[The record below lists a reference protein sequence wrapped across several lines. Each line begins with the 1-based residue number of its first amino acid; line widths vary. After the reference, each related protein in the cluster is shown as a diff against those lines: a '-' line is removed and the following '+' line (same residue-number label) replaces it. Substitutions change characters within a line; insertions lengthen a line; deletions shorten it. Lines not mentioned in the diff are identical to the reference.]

1 MHSRIASAALASAI
15 VVLTAFPLQAKLG
28 IGLHWGLDW
37 SVDVDDVQMEQLVFS
52 DLQLDVGEV
61 GGTAPSDAPSLTI
74 PGDMLP
80 IYIDRTG
87 FQRTVVNFGGKI
99 LIDALRYF
107 EVEVSTNFGLWE
119 YEGLI
124 IYPTGMRWRDDVS
137 SYQNAQ
143 SPEDL
148 YTVTYDTLAIT
159 TDALD
164 SKYWGLD
171 YTPYAKVH
179 FDATIRKTFLKIPK
193 RLKTLSL
200 YAGGGLS
207 LHFATPVLSAELIE
221 NAIADYLEQA
231 ESTLQAIGPDLLG
244 NPEVMIAVLDQ
255 ITGGL
260 TEPKWGL
267 HFVAGTQIKIPII
280 PIAVYVD
287 GKWMIPFGQMD
298 EYVDVNGHG
307 FLVNGGIMLKF

>member
-1 MHSRIASAALASAI
+1 MRSRIVSAALASTL
-15 VVLTAFPLQAKLG
+15 VVLAAAPLHAKLG
-28 IGLHWGLDW
+28 VGLHWGLDW
-37 SVDVDDVQMEQLVFS
+37 SMDLDDVRMEQLVFD
-52 DLQLDVGEV
+52 DLELNVDEV
-61 GGTAPSDAPSLTI
+61 TGTAPSDAPALTI

-80 IYIDRTG
+80 VYIDRTG

-124 IYPTGMRWRDDVS
+124 IYPRSMQWDDNA
-137 SYQNAQ
+137 SYQDARG
-143 SPEDL
+143 PEDL
-148 YTVTYDTLAIT
+148 YTVSYDTLAVT

-164 SKYWGLD
+164 SKYWGLNN
-171 YTPYAKVH
+171 TPYAKVH
-179 FDATIRKTFLKIPK
+179 FDATSRKTFLKSPK

-221 NAIADYLEQA
+221 DAITDHLQDAG
-231 ESTLQAIGPDLLG
+231 STLQAIGPDLLG
-244 NPEVMIAVLDQ
+244 DPGVMVAVLDQ
-255 ITGGL
+255 IVGGL
-260 TEPKWGL
+260 TEPKFGL
-267 HFVAGTQIKIPII
+267 HFVAGTQIKIPVI
-280 PIAVYVD
+280 PVALYVD

>member
-1 MHSRIASAALASAI
+1 MRSRLATAALTAAV

-28 IGLHWGLDW
+28 IGVHWGFDW
-37 SVDVDDVQMEQLVFS
+37 SVDVDDMRMEQLVFE
-52 DLQLDVGEV
+52 DIQLEASGI
-61 GGTAPSDAPSLTI
+61 GGTTPTGAPAQI
-74 PGDMLP
+74 PGDLLP
-80 IYIDRTG
+80 IYIDRTD

-124 IYPTGMRWRDDVS
+124 IYPRSMQWRNNV
-137 SYQNAQ
+137 SYQDAQ

-148 YTVTYDTLAIT
+148 YTIVYDTLAVT
-159 TDALD
+159 TESLD

-171 YTPYAKVH
+171 KTPYAKIH
-179 FDATIRKTFLKIPK
+179 FDATIRKTFLKFPK

-221 NAIADYLEQA
+221 NALGDQLDQA
-231 ESTLQAIGPDLLG
+231 FSTVDALGSGFLG
-244 NPEVMIAVLDQ
+244 NEQIMTAVLDQ
-255 ITGGL
+255 ITAGL
-260 TEPKWGL
+260 SEPKWGI
-267 HFVAGTQIKIPII
+267 HFVAGTQIKIPVI